1 MKYLY
6 FMEMGTR
13 GHVIKHGKQ
22 SGNAESLELFVFGCL
37 RAPETEGFFVL
48 WAIRIFLSVT
58 TKQQDIRKKETK
70 MNSLVIILIAMAVLV
85 AGYVFYGRWLAKK
98 WGIDEKTKT
107 PAFTHEDGEDFVP
120 SSKFTVFSHQFSS
133 IAGAGPVTGPILA
146 SVFGWVPVLLWLL
159 IGGLFF
165 GAVQDFGALYASV
178 KNEGKSMGMIIEKYI
193 GKTGRKLFMLF
204 CWLFTLLVIAAFTD
218 MVAGTFVGT
227 GLEDAGVAYANG
239 SAASISML
247 FILVAVIFGLIQKK
261 VGKMNEWVKA
271 VVAIGLL
278 VVMFAVGMK
287 LPIYASKT
295 TWIYIIMAYLFLAS
309 VMPMWLLMQPRDYM
323 TTFMLLGMIIGAVLG
338 VVVAHPDMELNA
350 FNGFQVGNSSLFPT
364 LFVTIACGA
373 VSGFHSLV
381 SSGTSS
387 KTISNEKDMPMVG
400 YGAMIVESLLGVVAL
415 VVVGAV
421 AVNGTKPDG
430 TPFSIFSSGVA
441 GFLEKMGVPVT
452 VATVFMTMCVSALA
466 LTSLDAVARIGR
478 MSFQE
483 LFSVDDMENAESW
496 RKFLCNKYVSTIIT
510 LAFGYILTRV
520 GYSNIWPL
528 FGSANQL
535 LSALVLITLCVFLKV
550 TGRQNKTLI
559 VPCVIMLCVTFTA
572 LVQRTLAL
580 VNAFSAGTAVF
591 MVEGLQLIVAILLMV
606 LGVIIVVTSGKEL
619 FSKKAGSEARA

>member
-1 MKYLY
+1 
-6 FMEMGTR
+6 
-13 GHVIKHGKQ
+13 
-22 SGNAESLELFVFGCL
+22 
-37 RAPETEGFFVL
+37 
-48 WAIRIFLSVT
+48 
-58 TKQQDIRKKETK
+58 
-70 MNSLVIILIAMAVLV
+70 MNSLVIILIAMVVLV

-98 WGIDEKTKT
+98 WGIDEKAKT

-227 GLEDAGVAYANG
+227 GLEDASVAYANG

-247 FILVAVIFGLIQKK
+247 FIVVAVIFGLIQKK
-261 VGKMNEWVKA
+261 LGKMNEWVKA

-278 VVMFAVGMK
+278 VVMFAVGMH

-295 TWIYIIMAYLFLAS
+295 AWIYIIMAYLFLAS

-466 LTSLDAVARIGR
+466 LTSLDSVARIGR

-483 LFSVDDMENAESW
+483 LSLGDTTDTAKMTPVQ
-496 RKFLCNKYVSTIIT
+496 RVLTNKYFATVIT
-510 LAFGYILTRV
+510 LFFGYLLTLG
-520 GYSNIWPL
+520 GYNNVWPL

-535 LSALVLITLCVFLKV
+535 LAALVLIALAVFLKT
-550 TGRQNKTLI
+550 TGRTGWTLYF
-559 VPCVIMLCVTFTA
+559 PMGMMLVVTFTA
-572 LVQRTLAL
+572 LIQKTVAL
-580 VNAFSAGTAVF
+580 VKNVASGQAAFLVD
-591 MVEGLQLIVAILLMV
+591 GLQLIVAILLMV
-606 LGVIIVVTSGKEL
+606 LGVMVAYSCIRKLFGAGKN
-619 FSKKAGSEARA
+619 SEKEAA